1 MITTEVKKPCAP
13 KGETRTLLLAA
24 GGTEFNTASFGGPD
38 INRIARVAGYAPQTF
53 DRHLAEKTEILI
65 RVHERSQ
72 DDERAKIASTM
83 QASPSGASHRERAGF
98 RRSLRLFSVDDD
110 RVQRRARRTGE
121 HSWMRFEQGWRLS
134 PGRPGSAPS

>member
-1 MITTEVKKPCAP
+1 
-13 KGETRTLLLAA
+13 LLLAA

-98 RRSLRLFSVDDD
+98 RRSKDCAALLRTRKWMTSGSP
-110 RVQRRARRTGE
+110 RETGP
-121 HSWMRFEQGWRLS
+121 R
-134 PGRPGSAPS
+134 

>member
-1 MITTEVKKPCAP
+1 
-13 KGETRTLLLAA
+13 LLLAA

-38 INRIARVAGYAPQTF
+38 INRIARVAGYALQTF
-53 DRHLAEKTEILI
+53 DRHLTEKTEIVI

-98 RRSLRLFSVDDD
+98 RRSKDCAALLRTRKWMISGSP
-110 RVQRRARRTGE
+110 RETGP
-121 HSWMRFEQGWRLS
+121 R
-134 PGRPGSAPS
+134 